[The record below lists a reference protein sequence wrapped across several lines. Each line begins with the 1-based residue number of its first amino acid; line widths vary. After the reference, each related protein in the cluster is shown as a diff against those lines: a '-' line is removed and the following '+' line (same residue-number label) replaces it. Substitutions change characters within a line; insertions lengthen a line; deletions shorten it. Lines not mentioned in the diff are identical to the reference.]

1 MVEQERPVRRT
12 GGSGRASPA
21 VASAE
26 RPPAPYGFL
35 HVLRTLRTL
44 VLLGLAITLLGMTP
58 VALAGTFFGLWRLPF
73 LPAASHP
80 PAVATTAPDLALPRP
95 AWVAIRVAVLD
106 APAGRT
112 QVAALEPGFPV
123 TLIEDRQAGGAQW
136 THIRWTGPTQAAGG
150 TGWAPAA
157 AFSSF
162 GAGTAPIGDL
172 AAFSPALARALAP
185 AGPHI
190 AVALYFPDSGFLY
203 RANAD
208 QPFAL
213 GDGLRAPL
221 LVATFAHAEAT
232 HTPAPPLFNLAQL
245 ATADPTTIAA
255 AYKQLGDADGLS
267 SYLAS
272 IGVAG
277 VQPAPGDWS
286 GAQAPASSILAFYDA
301 LFSGHALNDGDR
313 SLTYFFLERSDT
325 ALVTAIGGAKPLGG
339 AGPLIAAVKQQQSGW
354 TVSAVGIAAPT
365 SGLRYLVVAVARDL
379 PTQAAAQA
387 MLASFFQQLAPLV
400 VGP

>member
-12 GGSGRASPA
+12 GESGRPSLA
-21 VASAE
+21 VATAKQ
-26 RPPAPYGFL
+26 PPAPYGFL

-44 VLLGLAITLLGMTP
+44 VLLVLAVTLLGVTP
-58 VALAGTFFGLWRLPF
+58 AALAGAFFGLWRLPF

-80 PAVATTAPDLALPRP
+80 TAVATTAPDLALPRP

-123 TLIEDRQAGGAQW
+123 TLIEDRQAGGALW
-136 THIRWTGPTQAAGG
+136 THIRWTGPTKAAGG

-162 GAGTAPIGDL
+162 GAGTASIGDL
-172 AAFSPALARALAP
+172 AAFSPALAHALAP
-185 AGPHI
+185 DGPHV
-190 AVALYFPDSGFLY
+190 AAALYFPDSGFLY
-203 RANAD
+203 HANAD

-213 GDGLRAPL
+213 GDGFRAAL
-221 LVATFAHAEAT
+221 LVATLAHAEAT
-232 HTPAPPLFNLAQL
+232 HTAAPPLYTLAL
-245 ATADPTTIAA
+245 IAMADPTTDAA
-255 AYKQLGDADGLS
+255 AYKQLGDADGIS
-267 SYLAS
+267 SYLAG

-277 VQPAPGDWS
+277 VQPSPGDWT
-286 GAQAPASSILAFYDA
+286 GAQAPVTSVLAFYDA

-313 SLTYFFLERSDT
+313 SLAYFFLERSDT
-325 ALVTAIGGAKPLGG
+325 ALVAAIGGAKPLGG

-379 PTQAAAQA
+379 PTQDAAQS

-400 VGP
+400 AGP